1 MKTSNLQTLKSHLA
15 RALAVSIVGALVS
28 IEALAQQSDEN
39 HPCGPIAVPLHYGP
53 YDYRTER
60 ARLMIVDAGHFT
72 ARVEA
77 LVSGQTG
84 PLEGDLNYTL
94 KASPNH
100 HRALLS
106 LLRYSA
112 RPKNKV
118 AAGFDWPL
126 ECYFERALRFRKDDV
141 VARLIYAQ
149 FLAQNKR
156 TPEAILQL
164 NSALAFGAENAFTQF
179 NAGMI
184 FFDLG
189 EFDRALSLAHRTKAM
204 GLMKPEL
211 EDRLKQASRWR
222 EPVEV
227 AAEAAK
233 SAAPTAASAAS
244 GASAGTSAANASA
257 ASASSTKTAAS
268 SASAP
273 SN

>member
-39 HPCGPIAVPLHYGP
+39 HPCGPIAVPRHYGP

-60 ARLMIVDAGHFT
+60 ARLVIVDTAHFN

-77 LVSGQTG
+77 LISGQTG

-112 RPKNKV
+112 RPKNKE
-118 AAGFDWPL
+118 AAGFEWPI

-141 VARLIYAQ
+141 VARMIYAQ
-149 FLAQNKR
+149 FLGQNKR
-156 TPEAILQL
+156 TPEAIVQL
-164 NSALAFGAENAFTQF
+164 NAALVIGAENAFTQF

-211 EDRLKQASRWR
+211 ENRLKQASRWR
-222 EPVEV
+222 EPELG
-227 AAEAAK
+227 AADAAK
-233 SAAPTAASAAS
+233 SAASAAPSAGS
-244 GASAGTSAANASA
+244 GASTANASA
-257 ASASSTKTAAS
+257 ASAPAAPTAAS